1 MTTAYVDGNDRN
13 ACLHEPVSAVLIQG
27 LPFLSSAFQNVIYI
41 LLFTPNTFSRGIL
54 LKCLDTENKNDE
66 REMFEWKWHLGDS
79 TGTYKQGRRQ
89 HSHLVKL
96 CIF

>member
-13 ACLHEPVSAVLIQG
+13 SCLHEPVSAVLIQG

-41 LLFTPNTFSRGIL
+41 LLFTPNTFPRGIL
-54 LKCLDTENKNDE
+54 LKGLDAENNNDE
-66 REMFEWKWHLGDS
+66 RDENDTLG
-79 TGTYKQGRRQ
+79 THKQGRRQ
-89 HSHLVKL
+89 HLVKL